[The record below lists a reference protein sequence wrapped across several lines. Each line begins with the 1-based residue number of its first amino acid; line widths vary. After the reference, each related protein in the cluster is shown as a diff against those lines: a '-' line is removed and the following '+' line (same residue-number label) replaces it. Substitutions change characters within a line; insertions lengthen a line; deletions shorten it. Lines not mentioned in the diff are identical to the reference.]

1 MALRERFC
9 YSVVMLQRA
18 LVMHFEAFGAHECNT
33 CMRACRKI
41 VIVMRSVLLALVAL
55 LCIATVAVHAAGHED
70 ACVCPADAARRR
82 LSASHAAEEC
92 PACGAAACP
101 TAAAEGEH
109 SVSAESEPSVSAES
123 EPSFSAASEPSVS
136 AESEAAAE
144 SEPSVSA
151 ESEPSFPAA
160 SEPAAEGAFAVRR
173 RLFAAHSSVELSP
186 EAFPGRRRLMESHE
200 AGEPE
205 LCCCPGAQ
213 HPRPATPHAMDLH
226 AMDLHTHSSRRA
238 A

>member
-1 MALRERFC
+1 M
-9 YSVVMLQRA
+9 
-18 LVMHFEAFGAHECNT
+18 
-33 CMRACRKI
+33 
-41 VIVMRSVLLALVAL
+41 
-55 LCIATVAVHAAGHED
+55 CIRD
-70 ACVCPADAARRR
+70 RP
-82 LSASHAAEEC
+82 
-92 PACGAAACP
+92 
-101 TAAAEGEH
+101 
-109 SVSAESEPSVSAES
+109 SVSAESEPSFPAASEPSVSAES
-123 EPSFSAASEPSVS
+123 EPSFPAASEPSAS

-226 AMDLHTHSSRRA
+226 LSLIHISEPTRPY
-238 A
+238 

>member
-101 TAAAEGEH
+101 TAAAEGE
-109 SVSAESEPSVSAES
+109 
-123 EPSFSAASEPSVS
+123 
-136 AESEAAAE
+136 
-144 SEPSVSA
+144 PSVSA